1 MDEEDLLLKQ
11 EVILVEKKD
20 EYFKSKRTRQFI
32 CNFCLFSVILVFLIF
47 ISAAVF

>member
-20 EYFKSKRTRQFI
+20 EYYKLKRQRQFI

-47 ISAAVF
+47 ITAKIL